1 MDLHRVMPES
11 SAELPGRR
19 FARPAHGA
27 CWGTWRYDAAL
38 LTLTHDGAG
47 YEIDLETCTH
57 SARVLDWIFQVT
69 AKRWC
74 TAHDAH
80 LLLLALDELLY
91 PQATLC
97 SFGQSKTLNV
107 RWYLQEQDP

>member
-1 MDLHRVMPES
+1 MDQQQVTATSLADLSRPYFV
-11 SAELPGRR
+11 
-19 FARPAHGA
+19 RPAHGV
-27 CWGTWRYDAAL
+27 CWGPWRYDATL
-38 LTLTHDGAG
+38 LTLTHEGAA
-47 YEIDLETCTH
+47 YEIDLETCTS

-80 LLLLALDELLY
+80 LLLLALDALLS

-97 SFGQSKTLNV
+97 SWGQSKTLDV
-107 RWYLQEQDP
+107 RWYLQEQTP